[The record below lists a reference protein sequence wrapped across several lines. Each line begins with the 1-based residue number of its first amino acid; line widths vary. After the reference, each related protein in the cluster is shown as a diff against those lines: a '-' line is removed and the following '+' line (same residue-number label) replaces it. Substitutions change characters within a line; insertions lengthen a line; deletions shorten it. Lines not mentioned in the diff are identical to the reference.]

1 MSYSVLFDL
10 GEFLFDCSDSSWSYL
25 EKEKNLALGFT
36 RTGCAKAQFDRTNF
50 VSEVTCLL

>member
-10 GEFLFDCSDSSWSYL
+10 GEFLFDCSNSSWSYL